1 MKSRIS
7 DNPQY
12 KNLADQMQMIGC
24 LSTWFPFLFTRDQR
38 REFKNMREQVDELRR
53 LPDEFN
59 DLFVARG
66 WVYFGSMNGDLVK
79 NCVAFGKT
87 GDFEKAE
94 QSIIEFYQGDIRY
107 LVYPLRSLPGFR
119 ERYDLFIKALEDYRE
134 CRYHA
139 CVPIFLMITDGVVNQ
154 VLKKNLG
161 AFAENADLKL
171 CDSAVGHPTGLPSL
185 IKIISAS
192 HKATN
197 TNEILIPYRNGI
209 LHGIDVNYDNVYVAS
224 KSLALLFAVAD
235 WVRYY
240 SKELHVKSIDDGDV
254 SNSKTVEDMV
264 ESLSAIVQ
272 QKEELNREK
281 KMLEEWRPRNFENMD
296 FTSFLPEEGSPE
308 YRVCKFFDFYTKS
321 NYGKMAGILTGLK
334 EESDGKLAGEIRSRL
349 LNIRCTGF
357 RIVGIVDQAAA
368 VSEVNSLL
376 SVVVNDEAR
385 KIEVKS
391 RVLFQEDKV
400 SCNPL
405 VRGDS
410 RGQWYILNTVLY
422 EIERKSMII

>member
-12 KNLADQMQMIGC
+12 KNLADQIQMIGC
-24 LSTWFPFLFTRDQR
+24 LSAWLPFLFTRDQR
-38 REFKNMREQVDELRR
+38 RNLKNMRNQIDELRR

-59 DLFVARG
+59 DLFIERG

-79 NCVAFGKT
+79 NCVALGKT
-87 GDFEKAE
+87 RDFVKAE
-94 QSIIEFYQGDIRY
+94 QSLIEFYQGDIRY
-107 LVYPLRSLPGFR
+107 LVYPLRCLPGFK
-119 ERYDLFIKALEDYRE
+119 ERYELFIKALDDYRE
-134 CRYHA
+134 CRYYA

-154 VLKKNLG
+154 VVKKNLG

-171 CDSAVGHPTGLPSL
+171 CDSAVGHSTGLPSL
-185 IKIISAS
+185 IKIMSAT

-197 TNEILIPYRNGI
+197 TNEIFIPYRNGI

-235 WVRYY
+235 WVRDY
-240 SKELHVKSIDDGDV
+240 SKERSVKPIDDGAA
-254 SNSKTVEDMV
+254 SNNRTVEDMV
-264 ESLSAIVQ
+264 KSLSAIVQ
-272 QKEELNREK
+272 QREELNRDK
-281 KMLEEWRPRNFENMD
+281 KKLEEWRPRNFENAD
-296 FTSFLPEEGSPE
+296 FTHYLPDEDSPE
-308 YRVCKFFDFYTKS
+308 YTVYQFFDFYTKS
-321 NYGKMAGILTGLK
+321 NYGKMASIFTGLK
-334 EESDGKLAGEIRSRL
+334 AESDGKLAGEIRTRL
-349 LNIRCTGF
+349 NDIKCIGF

-368 VSEVNSLL
+368 VSDVNSLL
-376 SVVVNDEAR
+376 SVIVNDGVRE
-385 KIEVKS
+385 IEVKS
-391 RVLFQEDKV
+391 RVLFLADKV

-422 EIERKSMII
+422 EIERKSTII

>member
-1 MKSRIS
+1 MKKDHKIS
-7 DNPQY
+7 ENPQY
-12 KNLADQMQMIGC
+12 KNLSDQVNMLGC
-24 LSTWFPFLFTRDQR
+24 LSYFLPFLFTKDQR
-38 REFKNMREQVDELRR
+38 RELKNMREKVDELRR

-59 DLFVARG
+59 TLFLERG
-66 WVYFGSMNGDLVK
+66 WVCFDSMNSDLLKKCVVLCKNGDI
-79 NCVAFGKT
+79 
-87 GDFEKAE
+87 ERAE
-94 QSIIEFYQGDIRY
+94 QTLIDFYKGDIRY
-107 LVYPLRSLPGFR
+107 LVYPLRSLPGFK
-119 ERYDLFIKALEDYRE
+119 ERYELLIKALDDYRE
-134 CRYHA
+134 SRYHA
-139 CVPIFLMITDGVVNQ
+139 CVPVFLMITDGVVNQ
-154 VLKKNLG
+154 VLKRNLG
-161 AFAENADLKL
+161 AFADNTDFNLYN
-171 CDSAVGHPTGLPSL
+171 STVGHSSGLPSL
-185 IKIISAS
+185 IKLMSAT

-209 LHGIDVNYDNVYVAS
+209 LHGMDVNYDNVYVAT
-224 KSLALLFAVAD
+224 KSLAVLFAVAD
-235 WVRYY
+235 WVRDYN
-240 SKELHVKSIDDGDV
+240 KGLGVKPIEDADV
-254 SNSKTVEDMV
+254 SSE
-264 ESLSAIVQ
+264 AI
-272 QKEELNREK
+272 EELNREK

-321 NYGKMAGILTGLK
+321 NYGKMAGIITGLK

-349 LNIRCTGF
+349 SYIRCTGF

-368 VSEVNSLL
+368 VSEVSSLL

-385 KIEVKS
+385 EIEVKS